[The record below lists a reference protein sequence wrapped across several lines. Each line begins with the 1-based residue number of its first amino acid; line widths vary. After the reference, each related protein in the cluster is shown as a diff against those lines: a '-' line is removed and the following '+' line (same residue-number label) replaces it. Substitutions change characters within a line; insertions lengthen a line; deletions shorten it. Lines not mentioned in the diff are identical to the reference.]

1 VTIERQSKEGMSAPA
16 HQPNA
21 PAPTIIGLA
30 GWSGSGKT
38 TVALKLI
45 AALKG
50 RGLRVAT
57 LKHAH
62 HGFDVDVP
70 GKDSFAHRQ
79 AGADEVIVASSQRIA
94 HMIEAPLPDPD
105 DRRTLAS
112 LLPRLG
118 VVDVVVVEGFKTAPH
133 PKLEIYRPELGKP
146 RLLGQV
152 PNIVAVASPGMR
164 DEGST
169 SSEAG
174 NQIPVF
180 DLNAIEDS
188 LDALLSL
195 FGQSA

>member
-1 VTIERQSKEGMSAPA
+1 
-16 HQPNA
+16 
-21 PAPTIIGLA
+21 
-30 GWSGSGKT
+30 
-38 TVALKLI
+38 
-45 AALKG
+45 
-50 RGLRVAT
+50 
-57 LKHAH
+57 
-62 HGFDVDVP
+62 
-70 GKDSFAHRQ
+70 
-79 AGADEVIVASSQRIA
+79 
-94 HMIEAPLPDPD
+94 MIEAPLPDPD

-118 VVDVVVVEGFKTAPH
+118 VVDVVVVEGFKTASH

>member
-1 VTIERQSKEGMSAPA
+1 MSAPA

-118 VVDVVVVEGFKTAPH
+118 AVDVVVVEGFKTAPH